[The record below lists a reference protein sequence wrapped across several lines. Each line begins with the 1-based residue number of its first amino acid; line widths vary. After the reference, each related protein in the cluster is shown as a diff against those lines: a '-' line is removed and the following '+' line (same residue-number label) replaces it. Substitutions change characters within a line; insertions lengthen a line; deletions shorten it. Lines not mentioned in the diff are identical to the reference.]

1 MITTWSTILPNSS
14 ASPLQNAFPSD
25 NIILKVS
32 PELLR
37 ESNAHKE
44 QNGQGICTQR
54 TGMLLLL
61 NCKVITLDIN

>member
-14 ASPLQNAFPSD
+14 ASPLQNAFSSD
-25 NIILKVS
+25 TILKVS

-61 NCKVITLDIN
+61 NYKVITLDIN